1 MQKAWYP
8 AEIRARD
15 IAWLREV
22 RSPNCKGRGDSG
34 RGTAGFVFGRRSSI
48 LAHAC
53 IHVAQHTL
61 ERLLDAK
68 PTARMPVR
76 VDMERLLSL
85 YSVIDTFHV
94 DSLLLSLIGFCIQE
108 PLRSPYIIVPV

>member
-1 MQKAWYP
+1 MHIRTLELYACAEGVVPKRFSAP
-8 AEIRARD
+8 AKNTYNIAR
-15 IAWLREV
+15 LREGAH
-22 RSPNCKGRGDSG
+22 PIARGVVIVG
-34 RGTAGFVFGRRSSI
+34 GAQPVFFGRRSSI

-76 VDMERLLSL
+76 VDMERL
-85 YSVIDTFHV
+85 YTV
-94 DSLLLSLIGFCIQE
+94 
-108 PLRSPYIIVPV
+108 